1 MALSRFIPLAVSI
14 GVPFAAGILGN
25 AVSRDRLDTWYKGLK
40 KPWFN
45 PPNWIFGPVWSL
57 LYICMGTSSFLV
69 WSQGGFS
76 AQALPL
82 AVYGAH
88 IAFNAA
94 WTPLFFAAKRMD
106 LAFVDI
112 ALMWGS
118 LASSIYLFYPVN
130 RTAAFL
136 LVPYLAWVS
145 FAALLN
151 YKIWRLN
158 LKPAVKIDQD

>member
-1 MALSRFIPLAVSI
+1 MALSRLIPLVASI

-25 AVSRDRLDTWYKGLK
+25 AVSRDSIDAWYKGLK
-40 KPWFN
+40 KPWYS
-45 PPNWIFGPVWSL
+45 PPNWLFGPVWSL

-88 IAFNAA
+88 LACNAA

-106 LAFVDI
+106 LV
-112 ALMWGS
+112 
-118 LASSIYLFYPVN
+118 
-130 RTAAFL
+130 RTARPEVL
-136 LVPYLAWVS
+136 RHML
-145 FAALLN
+145 
-151 YKIWRLN
+151 
-158 LKPAVKIDQD
+158 